1 MVVCSDCVLC
11 GGVARQTG
19 QETQFCSQLVLAS
32 IMIGRL
38 CKVLWPCAV
47 RRREAT
53 EGERGRRGSLTGRP
67 LRNAINSCSRRQ
79 GELGVSGRTLFS
91 LSRLSLS
98 LSPARRL
105 QRRISKRSKAHGTSP
120 APAKP
125 TLAASH
131 NLAGTVVMTRHPC
144 SCRSLRERHS
154 KGPGVPML
162 CAAWE
167 QDLFLSCLPQGQGC
181 SLSSTVHGGLDRW
194 AGCDLS
200 AATL

>member
-1 MVVCSDCVLC
+1 MTSEDGGIGNWHQLTPWCRAVGCNAGSAQNGKRWRGRRASRSGNACPASGTVTGRASFAGGNVAAWWCAAIVLC

-53 EGERGRRGSLTGRP
+53 EGERGRRGSLRGRP

-91 LSRLSLS
+91 LSRLCFSL
-98 LSPARRL
+98 AR
-105 QRRISKRSKAHGTSP
+105 
-120 APAKP
+120 
-125 TLAASH
+125 
-131 NLAGTVVMTRHPC
+131 
-144 SCRSLRERHS
+144 
-154 KGPGVPML
+154 
-162 CAAWE
+162 
-167 QDLFLSCLPQGQGC
+167 
-181 SLSSTVHGGLDRW
+181 
-194 AGCDLS
+194 
-200 AATL
+200 